1 MGPVKKKLIM
11 HSVPISLFLVLFVKT
26 TIGELSL
33 PSLPEAVQL
42 LQLETIRGLEQTIL
56 AKEDEN
62 RRLQEMIQSVEMEK
76 DAATH
81 NNTMLEEEME
91 RILSERENVI
101 GELESRLQFKNKELD
116 EISERLDQSEKTVTY
131 MGEVMLHSN
140 QVMEEQEN
148 LLKVQADAIH
158 EFNEEVN
165 MGRNCSTLLGA
176 TADRITLQE
185 EAINLL
191 KSSLVTSRNISE
203 LSTSGLDQLDVAPFM
218 LEMLESYNQLAEMIE
233 NMKTALEKEEQVE
246 AQTPELLI
254 HLADLRSALE
264 SASINMDTLEQ
275 QAKMIEMQGRS
286 IALLTPLLRSSN
298 SSDILWFE
306 NTSRSTGLADVSACS
321 CLPRSATTNQLRPVR
336 IDYQCQ
342 DDTNRSFQLAC
353 PGGVCSSRELPSCT
367 DSLEWEEEEVGF
379 EKCQELSFK
388 GESVLCG
395 ANGTK
400 ETTRRLH
407 IGGGIVEEVVTTPC
421 NECGDLSAALEWT
434 SWAPCAAETSGR
446 VVEGMLCRRRGN
458 SYMGFEEEEKEI
470 VCEAPWT
477 LLSTGCYRFHES
489 PMTQSEAKKFCEE
502 EQQVPAH
509 LVEIDSAEE
518 NLAIVAEIKRRNFLS
533 RKINFWLGITDRHSE
548 GHWVLE
554 STGKSVVFTDWNS
567 GEPNNDGS
575 DENCAAINHVFE
587 WNDLKCSD
595 KTRGGWTWTA
605 LCEK

>member
-286 IALLTPLLRSSN
+286 SPSPTECRA
-298 SSDILWFE
+298 
-306 NTSRSTGLADVSACS
+306 TSGPEAGSPCVFPFTFMGASHS
-321 CLPRSATTNQLRPVR
+321 
-336 IDYQCQ
+336 
-342 DDTNRSFQLAC
+342 
-353 PGGVCSSRELPSCT
+353 SCT
-367 DSLEWEEEEVGF
+367 TINGDSG
-379 EKCQELSFK
+379 
-388 GESVLCG
+388 
-395 ANGTK
+395 
-400 ETTRRLH
+400 
-407 IGGGIVEEVVTTPC
+407 
-421 NECGDLSAALEWT
+421 
-434 SWAPCAAETSGR
+434 
-446 VVEGMLCRRRGN
+446 
-458 SYMGFEEEEKEI
+458 
-470 VCEAPWT
+470 PW
-477 LLSTGCYRFHES
+477 FHES
-489 PMTQSEAKKFCEE
+489 SSLTQSEAKKFCEE
-502 EQQVPAH
+502 E
-509 LVEIDSAEE
+509 
-518 NLAIVAEIKRRNFLS
+518 
-533 RKINFWLGITDRHSE
+533 
-548 GHWVLE
+548 
-554 STGKSVVFTDWNS
+554 
-567 GEPNNDGS
+567 
-575 DENCAAINHVFE
+575 
-587 WNDLKCSD
+587 
-595 KTRGGWTWTA
+595 
-605 LCEK
+605 